1 MAHLLEV
8 YEELKMMFM
17 KNFYWQYSGTALSY
31 K

>member
-1 MAHLLEV
+1 MVHLLEV
-8 YEELKMMFM
+8 YEELKMFM